1 MKAWMTVFLVALA
14 AGVAHG
20 AADPLAEARRLY
32 NIGQYENAARFAREA
47 IKVPAMAE
55 GGRLIL
61 GRIYLEQ
68 YRQTANADDLM
79 QARESLRAVNTQN
92 LDRRERL
99 ELAIGQGE
107 ALFLDDR
114 FGPAAE
120 LFERALDSSA
130 LLGSPAHDR
139 LLDWWASAIDRLALT
154 GPRDTREAIYARIVA
169 RMEKELA
176 ADPSSAPAAYW
187 LAAAARGAGNL
198 DRAWNAAMAGWVSAT
213 LGRDH
218 GEALRADLDR
228 LMTQGIIPDRAS
240 RLQPRDV
247 KQTSAVMLSEWEA
260 LKASWTR

>member
-1 MKAWMTVFLVALA
+1 MKAWVTGLLVALA
-14 AGVAHG
+14 ISAAQG
-20 AADPLAEARRLY
+20 AVDSLAEARRLY
-32 NIGQYENAARFAREA
+32 NLGQYENAARFARDA
-47 IKVPAMAE
+47 IKVPATAE

-68 YRQTANADDLM
+68 YRQSANADDLM
-79 QARESLRAVNTQN
+79 QARESLRAVNTQS
-92 LDRRERL
+92 LDRRERV

-130 LLGSPAHDR
+130 LLGAAAHDR

-154 GPRDTREAIYARIVA
+154 GPRDNREAVYARIVT

-176 ADPSSAPAAYW
+176 AEPSSAPAAYW
-187 LAAAARGAGNL
+187 LAAAARGSGNL

-218 GEALRADLDR
+218 GAALRADLDR
-228 LMTQGIIPDRAS
+228 LMVQGIIPDRAI
-240 RLQPRDV
+240 RLQPRDM
-247 KQTSAVMLSEWEA
+247 KQASAVMLSEWEA
-260 LKASWTR
+260 LKASWTK